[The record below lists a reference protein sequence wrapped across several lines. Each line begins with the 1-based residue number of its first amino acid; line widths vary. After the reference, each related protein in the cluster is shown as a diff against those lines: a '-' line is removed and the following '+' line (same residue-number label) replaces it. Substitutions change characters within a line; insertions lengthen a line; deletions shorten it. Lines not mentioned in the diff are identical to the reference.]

1 MSSETCGS
9 ARSARQERP
18 RKSKGA
24 GTTRA
29 APRTGA
35 GRASFRRC
43 RTFLATA
50 ALCLCG
56 APTAGELLSKADK
69 AAYSRAFAAAERN
82 DWPKAHRLARSARER
97 LPAKALLWLDM
108 TRPDT
113 RRTFSEIAS
122 FVQRN
127 PEWPRLPVLRR
138 AAERSPI
145 GEASARDLLKWF
157 EKHPPTTTDG
167 RLRLIDA
174 SIAAGRDVRS
184 LVRETWISSAF
195 GRTQD
200 RDFRRRFGR
209 HLRKSDHAARL
220 DRLLWRGSFA
230 QAKRVVRRVAR
241 PVRALAEA
249 RMALSALRG
258 GVDRLIRQVP
268 ASLRDHPGLVYERV
282 RWRRRKG
289 LAESALD
296 LLRKVPATAP
306 HPEKWWTE
314 RSIAA
319 RELIVEG
326 QASKA
331 YRLAAGHGFSEG
343 ARFAHA
349 EWFLGWIALRF
360 LRKPE
365 TAARH
370 FETMRRSVKRP
381 ISKARAA
388 YWAGRAAK
396 EANDR
401 KTAAAR
407 FHEAGRHE
415 TTFYGQLA
423 IAEAGLPLAL
433 KRQDVRP
440 TPAQTVRFRRD
451 ERVRA
456 ALMLKEIGA
465 ADRSRPFLRRLLT
478 PDPERLVQTAR
489 LAAAVGHPD
498 ISVLAGRRAYREG
511 LRLPEIAYPAM
522 KIAGAPAEREL
533 VLALIRQESNFRPD
547 AISSANARGLMQIKP
562 DTARETARGLK
573 IRFSRDRL
581 TADPA
586 YNLRIGRAYL
596 SRMLGIFD
604 GSYAL
609 AVAAYNAGPAA
620 VTRWIGKYGD
630 PRGGGVL
637 DWIDWI
643 ETLPYPETRN
653 YVQRVLEALQ
663 VYRAMSGKKKA
674 VATIVEDLR
683 R

>member
-1 MSSETCGS
+1 MPRETGRPV
-9 ARSARQERP
+9 RSTRP
-18 RKSKGA
+18 RKSTGA
-24 GTTRA
+24 GTRRA
-29 APRTGA
+29 APRSGL
-35 GRASFRRC
+35 GRASLRRC
-43 RTFLATA
+43 RTLLATA

-97 LPAKALLWLDM
+97 LPAKVLLWLDM
-108 TRPDT
+108 ARPNTRQ
-113 RRTFSEIAS
+113 TFPEIAS
-122 FVQRN
+122 FVERN

-138 AAERSPI
+138 VAERAPR
-145 GEASARDLLKWF
+145 GEASAGDLLKWF
-157 EKHPPTTTDG
+157 ERHPPKTTDG

-174 SIAAGRDVRS
+174 SIEAGRDVRS

-195 GRTQD
+195 GRTQE
-200 RDFRRRFGR
+200 RDFFRRFGR
-209 HLRKSDHAARL
+209 HLRESDHAARL
-220 DRLLWRGSFA
+220 DHLLWRGSFV
-230 QAKRVVRRVAR
+230 QARRTVRRVDR
-241 PVRALAEA
+241 PVQSLAEA

-258 GVDRLIRQVP
+258 GVDRLIRHVP

-289 LAESALD
+289 RAESALE

-314 RSIAA
+314 RSIVA
-319 RELIVEG
+319 RELMAEG

-331 YRLAAGHGFSEG
+331 YRLAAKHGFSEG
-343 ARFAHA
+343 ARFVHA

-370 FETMRRSVKRP
+370 FETIRRVAKRP

-401 KTAAAR
+401 ETAAAR
-407 FHEAGRHE
+407 FREAGRHE

-423 IAEAGLPLAL
+423 IAETGLSLSL
-433 KRQDVRP
+433 KRQDIRP
-440 TPAQTVRFRRD
+440 TPAQAVRFRRD

-456 ALMLKEIGA
+456 ALMLNEIGA
-465 ADRSRPFLRRLLT
+465 ADRSRPFLRQLFT
-478 PDPERLVQTAR
+478 PDPERLVLTAR
-489 LAAAVGHPD
+489 LAATVGHPD
-498 ISVLAGRRAYREG
+498 IAVLAGRRAYREG

-533 VLALIRQESNFRPD
+533 VLAVIRQESNFRPD

-562 DTARETARGLK
+562 DTARETARRLK
-573 IRFSRDRL
+573 IGFSRDRL

-586 YNLRIGRAYL
+586 YNVRLGRAYL
-596 SRMLGIFD
+596 SQMLRTFD

-609 AVAAYNAGPAA
+609 AVAAYNAGPGT
-620 VTRWIGKYGD
+620 VRRWIREHGD
-630 PRGGGVL
+630 PRGGSAL

-643 ETLPYPETRN
+643 EALPYPETRN

-663 VYRAMSGKKKA
+663 VYRTLPGKKKA
-674 VATIVEDLR
+674 DTTIVEDLR

>member
-1 MSSETCGS
+1 MPRETGRPV
-9 ARSARQERP
+9 RSTRL
-18 RKSKGA
+18 RKPTGA
-24 GTTRA
+24 GTRRA
-29 APRTGA
+29 APRTGL
-35 GRASFRRC
+35 GRASLRRC
-43 RTFLATA
+43 RTLLATA

-97 LPAKALLWLDM
+97 LPAKVLLWLDM
-108 TRPDT
+108 ARPNT
-113 RRTFSEIAS
+113 RRTFLEIAS
-122 FVQRN
+122 FVDRN

-138 AAERSPI
+138 VAERAPR
-145 GEASARDLLKWF
+145 GKASDGDLLKWF
-157 EKHPPTTTDG
+157 ERHPPKTADG
-167 RLRLIDA
+167 RLRLINA
-174 SIAAGRDVRS
+174 SMGAGRDVRS

-200 RDFRRRFGR
+200 RDFFRRFRR
-209 HLRKSDHAARL
+209 HLRGSDHAARL
-220 DRLLWRGSFA
+220 DRLLWRGSFV
-230 QAKRVVRRVAR
+230 QARRTVRRVDR
-241 PVRALAEA
+241 PVQALAEA

-258 GVDRLIRQVP
+258 GVDRLIRHVP

-289 LAESALD
+289 RPESALE

-314 RSIAA
+314 RSIVA
-319 RELIVEG
+319 RELMAEG

-331 YRLAAGHGFSEG
+331 YRLAAKHGFSEG
-343 ARFAHA
+343 ASFVHA

-370 FETMRRSVKRP
+370 FETIRRVAKRP

-401 KTAAAR
+401 ETAAAR
-407 FHEAGRHE
+407 FREAGRHE

-423 IAEAGLPLAL
+423 IAETGLSLSL

-440 TPAQTVRFRRD
+440 TPAQAVRFRRD

-465 ADRSRPFLRRLLT
+465 ADRSRPFLRQLLT

-489 LAAAVGHPD
+489 LAATVGHPD
-498 ISVLAGRRAYREG
+498 IAVLAGRRAYREG

-533 VLALIRQESNFRPD
+533 VLAVIRQESNFRPD

-562 DTARETARGLK
+562 DTARETARRLK
-573 IRFSRDRL
+573 IGFSRDRL

-586 YNLRIGRAYL
+586 YNVRLGRAYL
-596 SRMLGIFD
+596 SQMLRTFD

-609 AVAAYNAGPAA
+609 AVAAYNAGPGT
-620 VTRWIGKYGD
+620 VRRWIREHGD
-630 PRGGGVL
+630 PRGGGAL

-643 ETLPYPETRN
+643 EALPYPETRN

-663 VYRAMSGKKKA
+663 VYRALSGKKKA
-674 VATIVEDLR
+674 GATIVEDLR